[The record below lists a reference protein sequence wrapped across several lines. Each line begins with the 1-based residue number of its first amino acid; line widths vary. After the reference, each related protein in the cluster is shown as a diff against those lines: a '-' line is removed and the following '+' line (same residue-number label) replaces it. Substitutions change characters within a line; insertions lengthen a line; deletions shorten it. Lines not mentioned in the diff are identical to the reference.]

1 MYLYSDVI
9 LYSKLYDLTS
19 KSRNHKHKT
28 LKIRIPGNRS
38 KVELPYSVSQIL
50 RHIKCP
56 NANRVTRMKG
66 GKRHGSERPRKNRAH
81 RHCADSLAQRFD
93 SWQFWSFYYWNRKS
107 RLIPYVPPIL
117 SQLLDLISSAKIN
130 LFYPRFKSYD
140 PYDMA
145 NQYSI

>member
-1 MYLYSDVI
+1 MYLCSDVIVI
-9 LYSKLYDLTS
+9 LYSKLFFLHDLTS
-19 KSRNHKHKT
+19 KSQNHKHKT

-81 RHCADSLAQRFD
+81 RHCADSLAQRFEQ
-93 SWQFWSFYYWNRKS
+93 WQFWSFYYWNRKS
-107 RLIPYVPPIL
+107 RLIGLYFSSITKVNSAFGRHFKNELCHHL
-117 SQLLDLISSAKIN
+117 SQMIK
-130 LFYPRFKSYD
+130 
-140 PYDMA
+140 
-145 NQYSI
+145 

>member
-1 MYLYSDVI
+1 MAQALVSDVI

-19 KSRNHKHKT
+19 KSQNHKHKT

-66 GKRHGSERPRKNRAH
+66 GERHGSERPRKNRAH
-81 RHCADSLAQRFD
+81 RHCADSLAL
-93 SWQFWSFYYWNRKS
+93 WQYGLWSFQTGDTKLKRFLSKNQHIQRK
-107 RLIPYVPPIL
+107 L
-117 SQLLDLISSAKIN
+117 
-130 LFYPRFKSYD
+130 
-140 PYDMA
+140 
-145 NQYSI
+145 